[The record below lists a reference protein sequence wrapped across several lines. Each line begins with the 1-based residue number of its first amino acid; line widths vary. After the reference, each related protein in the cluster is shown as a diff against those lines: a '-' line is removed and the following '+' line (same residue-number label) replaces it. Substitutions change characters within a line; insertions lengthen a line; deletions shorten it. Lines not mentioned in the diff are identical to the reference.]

1 MKLWTQYQ
9 ISVQFCLQGMS
20 AWYSVAPISAAVET
34 WTELWDVLSSL
45 TQKASFFPQKQ
56 PSTLS
61 HANMLLW
68 YSERQAAPAP
78 FSSKRPL
85 LWKLLFPLSSPCHHS
100 SLLARLSWARI
111 KDEKAEGCDGCWRLA
126 PRAYWLLSQRR
137 AAALLQS
144 SKSPRGSCSAI
155 HPLTSYS
162 ELLSGKKGK
171 RNVRWT
177 FQHWSSV
184 REWSYDTHF
193 LNLSWWEW
201 LDIFG
206 NI

>member
-9 ISVQFCLQGMS
+9 ILVQFCLQGMS
-20 AWYSVAPISAAVET
+20 AWYSVALISVAVET
-34 WTELWDVLSSL
+34 WTVLWDVLSSL

-61 HANMLLW
+61 HANTLLW
-68 YSERQAAPAP
+68 YSERQAAAAP

-111 KDEKAEGCDGCWRLA
+111 KDEKAEGRDGCWRLA

-144 SKSPRGSCSAI
+144 SNLPEAAAVPYIPWAAILNRSRGKKEKGMYAGCSSI
-155 HPLTSYS
+155 G
-162 ELLSGKKGK
+162 LLSE
-171 RNVRWT
+171 RC
-177 FQHWSSV
+177 
-184 REWSYDTHF
+184 YDTHF